1 MPQKA
6 IRMVLLR
13 ALVCL
18 VIQKAS
24 VPKQVCS
31 FPAVY
36 IPFINPASTGFQG
49 LPAPLPL

>member
-1 MPQKA
+1 
-6 IRMVLLR
+6 MVLFR

-31 FPAVY
+31 SVY